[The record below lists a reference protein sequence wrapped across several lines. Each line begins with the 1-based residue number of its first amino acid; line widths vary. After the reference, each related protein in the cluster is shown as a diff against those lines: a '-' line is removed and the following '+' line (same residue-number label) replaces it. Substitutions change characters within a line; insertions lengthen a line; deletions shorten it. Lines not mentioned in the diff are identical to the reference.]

1 VNAPEGAGAF
11 GAKSP
16 SVILEQLGAPFSPF
30 PFPFPFPFP
39 RPDPGTGTGGPGDIL
54 LFENR
59 ER

>member
-1 VNAPEGAGAF
+1 MGRP

-16 SVILEQLGAPFSPF
+16 SVILEQLGASFSPF

-39 RPDPGTGTGGPGDIL
+39 DRAAGTGTGTGGPGDIL